1 MSHFS
6 YPQIIDLTDLFQTIQ
21 FSISHL
27 FALSLN
33 VKQFYLTPSI
43 GLFQVLPLHV
53 RMDLR
58 AMATKSSS
66 TFPKAPA
73 LLETHYQII

>member
-1 MSHFS
+1 M
-6 YPQIIDLTDLFQTIQ
+6 QLNNQTVLFQTIQ

-33 VKQFYLTPSI
+33 INQFYLTYREGPY
-43 GLFQVLPLHV
+43 QVLPLQARV
-53 RMDLR
+53 NQG
-58 AMATKSSS
+58 AMAMKEYS

-73 LLETHYQII
+73 LLEPHYQIV